1 MVFIFVKIQGLVV
14 NHESQPIESNP
25 DRKVVVETVQK
36 QGHYLTAQL
45 KTWTIYDSGL
55 QNGNYLHIANRS
67 FSVSLKILCI
77 VCESG
82 VRTHTFLITALTH
95 CDYLPPPS
103 YLIMSPKHTT
113 LLLKTSGLSS
123 SIWSAD
129 SLSRPIFTDQ

>member
-14 NHESQPIESNP
+14 NHESQPIESNL

-55 QNGNYLHIANRS
+55 QNSNYLHIANRS

-82 VRTHTFLITALTH
+82 VRTHTFLITALAH